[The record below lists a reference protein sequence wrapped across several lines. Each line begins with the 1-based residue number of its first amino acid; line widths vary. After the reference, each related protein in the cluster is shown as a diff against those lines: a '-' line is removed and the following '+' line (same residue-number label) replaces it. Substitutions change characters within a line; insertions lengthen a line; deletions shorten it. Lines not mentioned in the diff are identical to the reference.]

1 MMGAPAG
8 GNMPFGNSPNTTMTT
23 AMNSSTMSTTAPNTM
38 MVSNM
43 MGSTGSVGH
52 HDGAISPHKSSAK
65 SDGIPFGSAEIRDE
79 IKVWATTGSQ
89 LGKHALEKLEN
100 VERRVRIIEKGVERT
115 TDALARGSRDE
126 LLERV
131 LAEVEEM
138 KKAVTSIT
146 EVQKQQMRLLQDVVG
161 RTRVLEKNQGT
172 QSEELQNILMAA
184 QSAARGASG

>member
-1 MMGAPAG
+1 
-8 GNMPFGNSPNTTMTT
+8 
-23 AMNSSTMSTTAPNTM
+23 M
-38 MVSNM
+38 MVSHNS
-43 MGSTGSVGH
+43 MGSSGGVGH
-52 HDGAISPHKSSAK
+52 HDGAISPHKSSNK
-65 SDGIPFGSAEIRDE
+65 HDVPFGSAEIRDE
-79 IKVWATTGSQ
+79 IKGWATTGSQ
-89 LGKHALEKLEN
+89 IGKHALEKLEN

-146 EVQKQQMRLLQDVVG
+146 EVQKQQMRLLQDVVT

-172 QSEELQNILMAA
+172 QGEELQNILMAA
-184 QSAARGASG
+184 QSAARASAPPEPAAEPDEEDDGETRTAQPGQL

>member
-1 MMGAPAG
+1 MA
-8 GNMPFGNSPNTTMTT
+8 
-23 AMNSSTMSTTAPNTM
+23 
-38 MVSNM
+38 SNM
-43 MGSTGSVGH
+43 MGSTGSGM
-52 HDGAISPHKSSAK
+52 GQGPSSPHKSSNK
-65 SDGIPFGSAEIRDE
+65 SLGEAPFGSNEIKEE

-138 KKAVTSIT
+138 KKTVNTIT
-146 EVQKQQMRLLQDVVG
+146 EVQKQQMRLMQDVVA

-172 QSEELQNILMAA
+172 QGEELQNILMAA
-184 QSAARGASG
+184 QSAARASAPAAAEEAEESDVDPNTRTAQPGQLG